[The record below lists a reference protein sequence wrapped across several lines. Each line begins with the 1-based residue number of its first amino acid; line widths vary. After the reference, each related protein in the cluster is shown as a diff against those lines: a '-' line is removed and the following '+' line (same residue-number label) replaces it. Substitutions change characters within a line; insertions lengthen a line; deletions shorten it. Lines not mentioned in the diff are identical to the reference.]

1 MKLSKTKVVA
11 LALAVCL
18 IAILSMGSLAWFTDD
33 DSVTNDFLIAGSEDQ
48 KPDDV
53 FSVDVW
59 EDKDLLDN
67 GEEKIQ
73 TGITYDAILPGD
85 DLYKEVNIENTG
97 AYEQYVRAIVTVS
110 DASIWQQL
118 HGETYVPLNKI
129 ATDLNAKFETWSIV
143 YNTTEDTLTYVL
155 YYDGI
160 LLPEATKD
168 IVTLFTNIEIPTAMT
183 RYQAAAM
190 AGGFVI
196 SVEAEAVQTEHVGDT
211 APKAFET
218 VGMAIAAGN
227 STIS

>member
-53 FSVDVW
+53 FSIDVW

-110 DASIWQQL
+110 DAHIWQQL
-118 HGETYVPLNKI
+118 HGEVYGPLNKI

-155 YYDGI
+155 YFDGI

-183 RYQAAAM
+183 RDQAAAM
-190 AGGFVI
+190 A
-196 SVEAEAVQTEHVGDT
+196 
-211 APKAFET
+211 ET